1 MPPAKLAR
9 GVHRFIPRRLINIES
24 TLRHASQIA
33 LRVAGSCWATPSAHV
48 TDKLLTKL
56 SPRQVRILN
65 ASIAAVLPRLD
76 LRSIGGQRLFITGGT
91 GFFGLWLLSA
101 LRVLHGQAVSVEV
114 CVLSRDPA
122 GFLSRHPQFYDQS
135 WLSFISGNFRDFQI
149 PDRQFDLL
157 LHAATET
164 TMSAHANPT
173 RMFDNIVLGTRHVLD
188 LAQRCGVRRMLLIS
202 SGAVYGP
209 QPAVLTHQPDDSQM
223 ACNSLLPGSAYG
235 EGKRVMELMGVMLQ
249 HSIGIES
256 IIARCFAFC
265 GPGLPL
271 NGHFAIGNFVRDALF
286 GEQITVQGDGS
297 PMRSYLYG
305 ADLAVWLLYLL
316 INGKAGESYNVG
328 SDEAL
333 SIKDLALRVRDVL
346 APDKPVK
353 VLQEDLTVPLVRQR
367 YVPAISRARA
377 LGCAPWTSL
386 DESLRLSADFWR
398 IS

>member
-1 MPPAKLAR
+1 MTEQL
-9 GVHRFIPRRLINIES
+9 LN
-24 TLRHASQIA
+24 TLSH
-33 LRVAGSCWATPSAHV
+33 
-48 TDKLLTKL
+48 
-56 SPRQVRILN
+56 RQVSILDT
-65 ASIAAVLPRLD
+65 SISAVLPRLD
-76 LRSIGGQRLFITGGT
+76 LRSLGGQRLFITGGT

-101 LRVLHGQAVSVEV
+101 LRALHEQAVAVEV

-122 GFLSRHPQFYDQS
+122 GFLSRHPQFRDQS
-135 WLSFISGNFRDFQI
+135 WLSFISGNVRDFQI

-164 TMSAHANPT
+164 SMSAHANPT
-173 RMFDNIVLGTRHVLD
+173 RMFDDIVLGTRHVLD
-188 LAQRCGVRRMLLIS
+188 LAQRCGVRRMLHIS

-209 QPAVLTHQPDDSQM
+209 QPAGLTHQPDESQM
-223 ACNSLLPGSAYG
+223 ACNPLLPGSAYG
-235 EGKRVMELMGVMLQ
+235 EGKRVMELMGAMLQ
-249 HSIGIES
+249 HSTGIES
-256 IIARCFAFC
+256 ITARCFAFC

-316 INGKAGESYNVG
+316 MNGKAGKSYNVG

-346 APDKPVK
+346 DVDKPVK
-353 VLQEDLTVPLVRQR
+353 VLQEGGKEPLVRQH

-377 LGCAPWTSL
+377 LGCEPWTSL
-386 DESLRLSADFWR
+386 DESLRFSADFWR

>member
-1 MPPAKLAR
+1 
-9 GVHRFIPRRLINIES
+9 
-24 TLRHASQIA
+24 
-33 LRVAGSCWATPSAHV
+33 V
-48 TDKLLTKL
+48 TEKLLNTL
-56 SPRQVRILN
+56 SPCQVRILDT
-65 ASIAAVLPRLD
+65 SISAVLPRLD
-76 LRSIGGQRLFITGGT
+76 LSSLDGQRLFITGGT

-122 GFLSRHPQFYDQS
+122 GFLSRHPQFYNQS
-135 WLSFISGNFRDFQI
+135 WLSFISGNVRDFQI

-164 TMSAHANPT
+164 STSAHANPP
-173 RMFDNIVLGTRHVLD
+173 RMFDDIVLGTRHVLD

-209 QPAVLTHQPDDSQM
+209 QPLGLTHQPDESQM
-223 ACNSLLPGSAYG
+223 ACNPLLPGSSYG
-235 EGKRVMELMGVMLQ
+235 EGKRVMELMGAMLQ

-256 IIARCFAFC
+256 MTARCFAFC

-286 GEQITVQGDGS
+286 RDEITVQGDGS

-346 APDKPVK
+346 APEKPVK
-353 VLQEDLTVPLVRQR
+353 IHKVVGTEPLLRQC
-367 YVPAISRARA
+367 YVPSISRARA
-377 LGCAPWTSL
+377 MGCEPWTSF
-386 DESLRLSADFWR
+386 DQSLRFSADFWR
-398 IS
+398 AN